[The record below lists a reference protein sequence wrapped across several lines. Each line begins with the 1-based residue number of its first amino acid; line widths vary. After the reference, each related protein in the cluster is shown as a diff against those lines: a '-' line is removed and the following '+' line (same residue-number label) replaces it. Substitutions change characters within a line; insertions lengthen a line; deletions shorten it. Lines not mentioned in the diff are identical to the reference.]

1 MMKATIIIPTYQPNE
16 YIYEC
21 LDAIFKQTLPAAE
34 FETIIVLNGPKEP
47 YYTNLKEYIANN
59 STHNIELLYTET
71 PGVSNARNIAI
82 DKAKGEYI
90 TFVDDDDIITPN
102 FLEALLAV
110 SSPTCVGVSNG
121 YQFVN
126 DIKEKEEHDITHRFN
141 QAKGKE
147 FSFMRYR
154 FFLSPVAFKLIHRN
168 IIKNARFNTSLKIS
182 EDAMFGFTISRRIK
196 EMKCADETAIYYY
209 RYRAGSAT
217 RKKLDKGYVFKLTF
231 KKLWLFTKVYF
242 SAPFSYNFPF
252 YLTRLLASIKHMIIM
267 LKQE

>member
-1 MMKATIIIPTYQPNE
+1 MIATIIIPTYSPVE

-21 LDAIFKQTLPAAE
+21 LDAIGQQTLSADE

-47 YYTNLKEYIANN
+47 YYTNLKEYISNN
-59 STHNIELLYTET
+59 SSHNIKLLYTEI

-82 DKAKGEYI
+82 DSAKGEYI

-126 DIKEKEEHDITHRFN
+126 GIKDREEHDITRRFY

-147 FSFMRYR
+147 FSFLKYR
-154 FFLSPVAFKLIHRN
+154 FFLSPVAFKLIHRD
-168 IIKNARFNTSLKIS
+168 IIRDARFNTSLKIS
-182 EDAMFGFTISRRIK
+182 EDAMFGFTISCRIK
-196 EMKCADETAIYYY
+196 EMKCAEESAIYYY
-209 RYRAGSAT
+209 RYRKGSST
-217 RKKLDKGYVFKLTF
+217 RQRLDKLYIFKLTI
-231 KKLWLFTKVYF
+231 KKLWLFTKIYF
-242 SAPFSYNFPF
+242 SAPFSYNFLF
-252 YLTRLLASIKHMIIM
+252 FLTRLLASIKHMKIM
-267 LKQE
+267 LMQE